1 MEYDAIV
8 AGVEPG
14 GINNAQQVRILVG
27 YVLRSV
33 GQPVER
39 RLLPELLQH
48 WGIANFFE
56 VSQAIDELVEKG
68 SLSVNDADE
77 LELTERGLVA
87 VDEWEFILPIAAKE
101 KAAKAALAALTRLR
115 TDRENTVEIT
125 PLERGFDV
133 VCAVLDGEQ
142 KLLEIKLWLPDKLQ
156 AEAVKEQFL
165 SDPLKLYS
173 GTVALLTGNYSL
185 LKEGK

>member
-1 MEYDAIV
+1 M
-8 AGVEPG
+8 
-14 GINNAQQVRILVG
+14 RILVG
-27 YVLRSV
+27 YLLRSV

-68 SLSVNDADE
+68 SLSANDADE

-115 TDRENTVEIT
+115 TDRENTVRPPS
-125 PLERGFDV
+125 PL
-133 VCAVLDGEQ
+133 
-142 KLLEIKLWLPDKLQ
+142 
-156 AEAVKEQFL
+156 
-165 SDPLKLYS
+165 
-173 GTVALLTGNYSL
+173 
-185 LKEGK
+185 